1 MEAIK
6 KKIVEIGDTGE
17 ATDFLFIFRG
27 VTEILGKCERKP

>member
-17 ATDFLFIFRG
+17 ATDLIFIYRG
-27 VTEILGKCERKP
+27 LTEILGSFR